1 MSNLQYRIKKARTE
15 HGLSVEEV
23 SKKLAEN
30 GIKVSARTIYS
41 YELNERQP
49 SVMYLQALVDLFEV
63 NPDWLL
69 SGRGDVFPSET
80 SSAALPA
87 NVDLSQMVFLP
98 LINMAASAGYGSLIQ
113 ERELTKD
120 FIAFAQKWLM
130 DITVASPKHLMVF
143 TVKGNSMAGEIN
155 DGDLIIVNETM
166 NDLSNDGTY
175 GVSIDD
181 KLYFKLLQRIPGN
194 KVQVVSKN
202 PEYSPFTVDLET
214 EHFKI
219 IGKVIWSGG
228 KKDRY
233 WFKPEKE

>member
-49 SVMYLQALVDLFEV
+49 SVLYLQALVDLLEV

-120 FIAFAQKWLM
+120 FIAFAQKWLT

-175 GVSIDD
+175 VVSIDD
-181 KLYFKLLQRIPGN
+181 KLYVKLLQRKAPGN
-194 KVQVVSKN
+194 ICPWYVSKN
-202 PEYSPFTVDLET
+202 QEYSPFTVDLET

-233 WFKPEKE
+233 

>member
-49 SVMYLQALVDLFEV
+49 SVMYLQALVDILEV

-80 SSAALPA
+80 SAVAVPA

-98 LINMAASAGYGSLIQ
+98 LINMAASAGYGALIQ
-113 ERELTKD
+113 EREMTKD
-120 FIAFAQKWLM
+120 FIAFAKKWLT
-130 DITVASPKHLMVF
+130 DITVASSKHLMVF

-155 DGDLIIVNETM
+155 DGDLIIVNDSM

-175 GVSIDD
+175 VVSIDD
-181 KLYFKLLQRIPGN
+181 KLYVKLLQRIPGN

-202 PEYSPFTVDLET
+202 QEYSPFTVDLET

-233 WFKPEKE
+233 